1 MAYAK
6 KLTKERLI
14 QEGFTEITKEGRLFK
29 GEHEVFP
36 CWNGKEDNPNRYLCV
51 MAYQRD
57 SEGHLIKGK
66 DRVYKYT
73 RKDGSI
79 GESISWQGKL
89 ETFGLH
95 RVIWAWFHDE
105 VPEGYVVDHINNKHD
120 RIEDYH
126 LDNLQLLTPKEN
138 ITKEREC
145 NVKEIPCKLD
155 RPRSYYEDKLAKY
168 EKLYDEAKSNKDKE
182 AAHKQ
187 RTNIAQTRARL
198 RYWDAN
204 RKEAETLMAKKKEYT
219 AEETA
224 RLEAKKQSIKD
235 RKILEQYKIM
245 FREAGNKNMWRQLI
259 KVIKAWDSLEQI
271 QKDHVFDTLHQFFN
285 KYGIVF

>member
-6 KLTKERLI
+6 RLTKERLI

-29 GEHEVFP
+29 GDREIFP
-36 CWNGKEDNPNRYLCV
+36 NWNGKESNPNRYLCI
-51 MAYQRD
+51 QIFKRD

-66 DRVYKYT
+66 DRIYKYT

-79 GESISWQGKL
+79 GEYKSWNGII

-95 RVIWAWFHDE
+95 RVMWAWHYGE
-105 VPEGYVVDHINNKHD
+105 VPEGYVVDHINNKHS

-138 ITKEREC
+138 ITKERIC
-145 NVKEIPCKLD
+145 SVKEIPCKLD

-168 EKLYDEAKSNKDKE
+168 EALYEEAKINKDTDK
-182 AAHKQ
+182 AHHL

-198 RYWDAN
+198 RYWDSH
-204 RKEAETLMAKKKEYT
+204 KEEIESNINERSINMSEVNTNK
-219 AEETA
+219 
-224 RLEAKKQSIKD
+224 EAKKQSVKD
-235 RKILEQYKIM
+235 RKLLEQYKQM
-245 FREAGNKNMWRQLI
+245 FKEAGNKGMWHQMC
-259 KVIKAWDSLEQI
+259 KVIKQWDTLEQI
-271 QKDHVFDTLHQFFN
+271 QKDHVFDTLHKFFN
-285 KYGIVF
+285 KYGISF